1 MRQPLLFPFL
11 LLALAP
17 AARAAAAESPAAG
30 LELEICRLPGMPA
43 EYSGHAIDIPA
54 GVAFSATTGIP
65 DAADPAQAPVPP
77 ITVTLTAPA
86 TIGAASFC
94 VRAPIAASDAASA
107 RVLDGHVGD
116 MFQVS
121 RGMPGAAAGTFDT
134 IYGLLRE
141 KGE

>member
-1 MRQPLLFPFL
+1 MRQPLLLPFL
-11 LLALAP
+11 FLALAP
-17 AARAAAAESPAAG
+17 AAHAADSPAG

-54 GVAFSATTGIP
+54 GIAFSATTGIP

-77 ITVTLTAPA
+77 VTVTLTAPA
-86 TIGAASFC
+86 TIAAAGFC
-94 VRAPIAASDAASA
+94 VRAPIAPGDTVSA
-107 RVLDGHVGD
+107 RALGGHVGD

-121 RGMPGAAAGTFDT
+121 RGLPGTAHGTLDT